1 MLVEI
6 KCIKSRL
13 RTLNKQAKIF
23 FRIIPIYFL
32 IWSSTKNLF
41 HTLIWRQSSIWL
53 DFVNLSIKPYPK
65 LETEIRSLQ
74 WITLAKFNRKI
85 TAPALAHPWENVT
98 SPSLREVSE
107 CRKIRTRKTPNR
119 DTFHEC
125 MDRTHFDFAGPFMGR
140 ILYFV

>member
-41 HTLIWRQSSIWL
+41 HTLIWRQSSRTY
-53 DFVNLSIKPYPK
+53 FVTVTVFPHKGILS
-65 LETEIRSLQ
+65 LMDLLSSLG
-74 WITLAKFNRKI
+74 ISIFNKHFLFFI
-85 TAPALAHPWENVT
+85 NCVFWTPVFF
-98 SPSLREVSE
+98 SE
-107 CRKIRTRKTPNR
+107 
-119 DTFHEC
+119 
-125 MDRTHFDFAGPFMGR
+125 
-140 ILYFV
+140 ILYCSFCNSYNQGYFLDQEQRLEKLYKSL